1 MTVSVRS
8 GLTAG
13 LAAGLVAGLVA
24 APTAAGPATASA
36 GAAPPRIATIAVD
49 LTASVQAAATDV
61 TFPAVTYTAGELVI
75 KAYDTVQPW
84 LAYGVELATWAVGF
98 VVDFLPWPINML
110 GAQPAVIYSGLQ
122 PFAQSVA
129 YSLAYLLDGQFDL
142 VVPTLTLGFQTAV
155 NTLVQGE
162 LQWVSSFLPLPPLP
176 SIAAAAPRAAAAGR
190 AAGSVRAAAAQAP
203 EASRSA
209 VRAPRRGA
217 APAASAASSARKAS
231 PGTPAGKRAAAA
243 GRRAA

>member
-24 APTAAGPATASA
+24 APTAAGSASASA
-36 GAAPPRIATIAVD
+36 GAAPSRIARIAVD

-61 TFPAVTYTAGELVI
+61 TFPAVNYTAGELVI

-84 LAYGVELATWAVGF
+84 VSYGVQLATWAAGF

-142 VVPTLTLGFQTAV
+142 VVPTLTQGLQTAV
-155 NTLVQGE
+155 SALVQGE

-176 SIAAAAPRAAAAGR
+176 SIAAAAPRAAAASR
-190 AAGSVRAAAAQAP
+190 AAASVRAAAAQAP
-203 EASRSA
+203 EASRST
-209 VRAPRRGA
+209 VNAPRRGA
-217 APAASAASSARKAS
+217 VPADSAASPARKAS
-231 PGTPAGKRAAAA
+231 PDTAT
-243 GRRAA
+243 GRRAAAVGRKAA